1 MVKEIYMKLSVKRYN
16 NDVSKAYRILMR
28 KLNKDG
34 YYEEIRR
41 NNFYISKSEQQREE
55 KKSGIQRYKRAEQK
69 RVELLDKLERQ
80 ASQGKRLK

>member
-1 MVKEIYMKLSVKRYN
+1 MKLSVKRYN

-34 YYEEIRR
+34 YYEDTRR
-41 NNFYISKSEQQREE
+41 NKFYISKSEQERLE

-69 RVELLDKLERQ
+69 RIELLDKLERQ

>member
-1 MVKEIYMKLSVKRYN
+1 MKLSVKRYN

-34 YYEEIRR
+34 YYEDTRR
-41 NNFYISKSEQQREE
+41 NKFYISKSEQERLE
-55 KKSGIQRYKRAEQK
+55 KKSGTQRYKRAEQK
-69 RVELLDKLERQ
+69 RIELLDKLERQ

>member
-1 MVKEIYMKLSVKRYN
+1 MKLSVKRYN

-34 YYEEIRR
+34 YYEETRR
-41 NNFYISKSEQQREE
+41 NKFYISKSEQQREE

-69 RVELLDKLERQ
+69 RIELLDKLERQ